1 MVTYVVSR
9 GAETNALVTSVVTV
23 VTWPRGWRWGLG
35 VTWWRESNGW
45 MMDGLVVV
53 YVYIYGMVYIYE
65 LCMLIYLNI
74 CVYIFWIYRCT
85 HIYPCIYIHI
95 HIWKYLRSFG
105 EDEAIMTNIL
115 SDGWL
120 NHQLVIFCCFV
131 VSWSPKPGDF
141 SCIKPFEQWKKTW
154 LVGLCRGLL
163 YTTQVYRDYD
173 KPL

>member
-1 MVTYVVSR
+1 MWSPE
-9 GAETNALVTSVVTV
+9 GLKPMPWS
-23 VTWPRGWRWGLG
+23 PLLLRWWLGLG
-35 VTWWRESNGW
+35 DDVGGW
-45 MMDGLVVV
+45 GSPDGENLMDGWWMAWWWFM
-53 YVYIYGMVYIYE
+53 YIYIYMVYIYIWIVYAYISQY
-65 LCMLIYLNI
+65 LRIY
-74 CVYIFWIYRCT
+74 FWIYRCT